1 MEIEGLMMDPSS
13 KTPIVVLKEPE
24 GEAVLPIWIG
34 VFEAN
39 AIAMSLEGVE
49 APRPM
54 THDLLSASLK
64 AADAEVD
71 RIVITDLSDGT
82 FYASIHLSMGQGGEV
97 AIVDA
102 RPSDALA
109 LALRTEA
116 PIFVFDSVIEAAQ
129 NADMARDSADS
140 DRLKKWLEDISP
152 DDLGDYEM

>member
-13 KTPIVVLKEPE
+13 RTPVVLLKEPG

-54 THDLLSASLK
+54 THDLLSESLK
-64 AADAEVD
+64 AANVKVD
-71 RIVITDLSDGT
+71 KIVISDLSDST
-82 FYASIHLSMGQGGEV
+82 FYATLYLSVGEGGEV
-97 AIVDA
+97 VTVDA

-129 NADMARDSADS
+129 SADLARES
-140 DRLKKWLEDISP
+140 PDEDRLKEWLEDIAP

>member
-1 MEIEGLMMDPSS
+1 ML
-13 KTPIVVLKEPE
+13 LKEPG

-54 THDLLSASLK
+54 THDLLSESLK
-64 AADAEVD
+64 AANVKVD
-71 RIVITDLSDGT
+71 KIVISDLSDST
-82 FYASIHLSMGQGGEV
+82 FYATLYLSVGEGGEV
-97 AIVDA
+97 VTVDA

-129 NADMARDSADS
+129 SVDLARESPDE
-140 DRLKKWLEDISP
+140 DRLKEWLEDIAP